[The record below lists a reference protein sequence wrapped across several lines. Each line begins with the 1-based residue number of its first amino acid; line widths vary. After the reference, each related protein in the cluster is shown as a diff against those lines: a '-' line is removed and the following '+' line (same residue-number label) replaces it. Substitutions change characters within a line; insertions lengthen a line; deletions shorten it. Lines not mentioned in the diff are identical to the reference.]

1 MPTSNPTGFCPRCN
15 QNVLLTRK
23 DFDTCLAI
31 ILLIFTAG
39 IGLIIYLAVYYS
51 RKEDRCAHC
60 GTQITISQSQKS
72 YAYQPQIE
80 TQSTLSPTPG
90 NISEEI
96 KGALPNFC
104 PLCGE
109 KLDPRTKFCPNCGS
123 KITGD

>member
-1 MPTSNPTGFCPRCN
+1 MPTRNPTGFCLRCN

-39 IGLIIYLAVYYS
+39 IGLIIYLAIYYS
-51 RKEDRCAHC
+51 KREDRCVHC

-72 YAYQPQIE
+72 YSYHSQIQ
-80 TQSTLSPTPG
+80 TQSTLSPTSG
-90 NISEEI
+90 NTSEEI

-109 KLDPRTKFCPNCGS
+109 KLESGTKFCPNCGS
-123 KITGD
+123 KITED